1 MASDRSSPA
10 SRPLT
15 RCSACGCGL
24 VYPLAVRTGPDG
36 QAVITRRCPEC
47 EFVDVVVCGAVAA
60 VVWLR
65 REAEIR
71 AQLTASLP
79 A

>member
-1 MASDRSSPA
+1 MAIDRPSPV
-10 SRPLT
+10 SKPLT
-15 RCSACGCGL
+15 RCSECGCGL
-24 VYPLAVRTGPDG
+24 VYPLAVRTALDG
-36 QAVITRRCPEC
+36 QAVITRRCPDC
-47 EFVDVVVCGAVAA
+47 ELVDVVICQAVAA

-71 AQLTASLP
+71 TQLKASLP